1 MYIFCDILSIITI
14 RIPKELKE
22 KMRKYKEINW
32 SEVIRKA
39 LEEKIRIQE
48 KIEAIRKIDEIRR
61 KVKPVKK
68 GELDKWIRE
77 NRVR

>member
-1 MYIFCDILSIITI
+1 MSIITI
-14 RIPKELKE
+14 RIPRELKE

-48 KIEAIRKIDEIRR
+48 KIEAVRKIDEIRR
-61 KVKPVKK
+61 KVKPVEK

-77 NRVR
+77 DRAR

>member
-1 MYIFCDILSIITI
+1 LSIITI
-14 RIPKELKE
+14 RIPRELKE

-48 KIEAIRKIDEIRR
+48 KIEAVRKIDEIRR
-61 KVKPVKK
+61 KVKPVEK

-77 NRVR
+77 DRAR

>member
-1 MYIFCDILSIITI
+1 MSIITI

-48 KIEAIRKIDEIRR
+48 KIEAVRKIDEIRR